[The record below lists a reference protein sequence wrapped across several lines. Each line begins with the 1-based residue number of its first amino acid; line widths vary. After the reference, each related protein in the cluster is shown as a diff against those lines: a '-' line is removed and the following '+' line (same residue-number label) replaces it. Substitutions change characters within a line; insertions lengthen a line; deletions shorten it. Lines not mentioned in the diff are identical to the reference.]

1 MKQPKKI
8 VIAGAGIAGLTA
20 ALAFAAKGF
29 DVRVFERAEKL
40 EEVGAG
46 LQLSP
51 NATRLF
57 DCLGVLDLLRPL
69 AVQPVAIVLRK
80 AATLKDLARVPLGEA
95 AERRWEAPYL
105 VAHRADVQAALM
117 EKVLQVRVI
126 ELVTGATFETISV
139 AHSAMSVSVNSGAG
153 ALSVETGLLVGADG
167 VWSATR
173 RFVNP
178 AAGSQFSGELAWR
191 TTISSNSEGGRML
204 SKIGASGCRYRLP
217 ASWRSS
223 DRLSHPRRQ
232 SLQPRRLH
240 TGRTCCRRVVR
251 QGGDRQSPQCYARSS
266 YGTDSTAA
274 VVRAVGPMAGP
285 FRRCFRAVDPRGTDR
300 ADRRRRPCD
309 DAICGAGCCN
319 GDRGRGNVGGGS
331 LGCAGQSSGCTCSVG
346 SGPPFARPTRRAA
359 RRNQPLCLACA
370 RSGRACSRSVPESPL
385 AGCSRRRHGLALR
398 LEAGR
403 IASIVQRQRQ
413 RQCFR
418 QRVPPTGPQPGFA
431 QSPGGPGVATEQRG
445 E

>member
-69 AVQPVAIVLRK
+69 AVQPEAIVLRK

-126 ELVTGATFETISV
+126 ELVPGATFETISA

-167 VWSATR
+167 VGSATR

-178 AAGSQFSGELAWR
+178 AADSRFSGELAWR
-191 TTISSNSEGGRML
+191 TTISSDSEGGRML
-204 SKIGASGCRYRLP
+204 SRIGAGAVVTAFLHPGAHLIVYPIRDGRAFNLVAFTPGERVADGWSGKAETANLLGALRGAAPELIQLLQSCGPWAQWPVHCVDASGPWTREGQIALIGDAAHAMTPFAAQGAAMAIEDAVTLAEAVSDAQDNP
-217 ASWRSS
+217 ADALARWEVDRRS
-223 DRLSHPRRQ
+223 RVQRVARRGAINRFAWHARGPVA
-232 SLQPRRLH
+232 LARDLFLK
-240 TGRTCCRRVVR
+240 
-251 QGGDRQSPQCYARSS
+251 ARSPDALVADMDWL
-266 YGTDSTAA
+266 YGWK
-274 VVRAVGPMAGP
+274 P
-285 FRRCFRAVDPRGTDR
+285 
-300 ADRRRRPCD
+300 
-309 DAICGAGCCN
+309 GA
-319 GDRGRGNVGGGS
+319 
-331 LGCAGQSSGCTCSVG
+331 
-346 SGPPFARPTRRAA
+346 
-359 RRNQPLCLACA
+359 
-370 RSGRACSRSVPESPL
+370 
-385 AGCSRRRHGLALR
+385 
-398 LEAGR
+398 
-403 IASIVQRQRQ
+403 
-413 RQCFR
+413 
-418 QRVPPTGPQPGFA
+418 
-431 QSPGGPGVATEQRG
+431 
-445 E
+445 